1 MVIRVQKYSDAVY
14 KYMREKIGLS
24 RQATDVYIYRELQRL
39 DVEDV
44 DEALGSQF
52 CYAGVPITVRV
63 DNLIDRG
70 FTVVSKRL
78 RSMLDG
84 IVLSTLCNLI
94 EQYDIDADSVDGC
107 LDNLV
112 PIMYAL
118 KHYERREAGF
128 SIPKVIRDNLVYHE
142 GAVYKLGKSL
152 SLDTKS
158 SIMLKDIVES
168 ISTTIDSAAVNICEK
183 PSAFI
188 TRIRIKKYE
197 YVVEDEFTANTNIT
211 ETITKHIRVVV
222 NKLDSPGLLVT
233 RRCVDDT

>member
-1 MVIRVQKYSDAVY
+1 MTIKTQKYPDVVY
-14 KYMREKIGLS
+14 KYLLKKIGLS
-24 RQATDVYIYRELQRL
+24 SRATDAYIYRELRRL
-39 DVEDV
+39 DVENAYV
-44 DEALGSQF
+44 ALESQF
-52 CYAGVPITVRV
+52 CYTGVPVTVRV
-63 DNLIDRG
+63 DNLIDKG
-70 FTVVSKRL
+70 FNIISERL
-78 RSMLDG
+78 RGMLDG
-84 IVLSTLCNLI
+84 IVLSMLCDLI
-94 EQYDIDADSVDGC
+94 EQYDIDADSLKGC

-118 KHYERREAGF
+118 KHHERRETGF
-128 SIPKVIRDNLVYHE
+128 SIPKVIRDNLVYNE
-142 GAVYKLGKSL
+142 GAVYKIGKSL

-168 ISTTIDSAAVNICEK
+168 ISHKVDSITVNIYEK
-183 PSAFI
+183 PSTFI